1 MKILLML
8 LMVVVTFGAYATD
21 EVTESETTAQA
32 IVDRMSCSD
41 ISARM
46 VELSEI
52 EEPDD
57 DVTIELGKLK
67 SDYRRK
73 CMKSAGKRKTAAKNR
88 VIITVEESASSPKE
102 DVVEEKTE
110 KTTETVEKQP
120 EKIEEKVE
128 EKVEKVEKTKTTETQ
143 PVSMEA
149 TDAEI
154 KMLHELMNLDMG
166 LCADGTKPN
175 KFGCC
180 TDEIFKD
187 MGNNVYACC
196 PKTGGDCYPPL
207 K

>member
-8 LMVVVTFGAYATD
+8 LMVGVTFGAYATD

-102 DVVEEKTE
+102 DVVEEKT
-110 KTTETVEKQP
+110 TETVEEQP

-128 EKVEKVEKTKTTETQ
+128 EKVEKTKTTETQ

>member
-8 LMVVVTFGAYATD
+8 LMFGVTFGVYATD

-52 EEPDD
+52 EELDD

-88 VIITVEESASSPKE
+88 VIITVEESASAPKE

-128 EKVEKVEKTKTTETQ
+128 KVEKTKITETQ

>member
-8 LMVVVTFGAYATD
+8 LMVGVTFGAYATD
-21 EVTESETTAQA
+21 EVTELETPAQA

-88 VIITVEESASSPKE
+88 VIITVEESTSSPKE
-102 DVVEEKTE
+102 DVIEEKTE

-128 EKVEKVEKTKTTETQ
+128 KVEKTKITETQ